1 MPGNGERLVAIIPA
15 RAGSKGL
22 ADKNLRLLGGKP
34 LYRHALDQAL
44 AAGARDCVLS
54 TDIGELL
61 DADHGAGVRAIARPP
76 ALAGD
81 GAPMDPVIAH
91 ALEQVEG
98 AARAVLLQPT
108 SPLRHPDD
116 IRAAVALHATGRFD
130 LVMSVSPA
138 PSQILKYG
146 FVQEGRFEPI
156 RRAEFCFMNRQDLP
170 PLHRPNGAVYVFD
183 ADWFRGRGRLATDSI
198 GAVEMPQERAIDIDH
213 AADLARA
220 EAILSQSGGG
230 G

>member
-1 MPGNGERLVAIIPA
+1 MPRKDDRLVAIIPA

-22 ADKNLRLLGGKP
+22 AEKNLRCLGGKP

-44 AAGARDCVLS
+44 AAGASDCVLS
-54 TDIGELL
+54 TDIAELL
-61 DADHGAGVRAIARPP
+61 AADHGPRVRAVARPP

-81 GAPMDPVIAH
+81 STPMDPVIAH
-91 ALEQVEG
+91 ALEHVQG
-98 AARAVLLQPT
+98 AARVVLLQPT

-116 IRAAVALHATGRFD
+116 IRAAAALHATGGFD

-146 FVQEGRFEPI
+146 FVQDGRFEPI

-170 PLHRPNGAVYVFD
+170 PLYRPNGAVYVFD

-198 GAVEMPQERAIDIDH
+198 GAVEMPQDRAIDIDD

-220 EAILSQSGGG
+220 EAILSQSGAM
-230 G
+230 

>member
-1 MPGNGERLVAIIPA
+1 MAGEGERLVAIIPA

-22 ADKNLRLLGGKP
+22 ADKNMRCLGGKP

-44 AAGARDCVLS
+44 AAGASDCVLS
-54 TDIGELL
+54 TDIAELL
-61 DADHGAGVRAIARPP
+61 DADHGPGVRAVARPP

-81 GAPMDPVIAH
+81 GVPMDPVIAH
-91 ALEQVEG
+91 ALVQVER
-98 AARAVLLQPT
+98 AARVVLLQPT

-116 IRAAVALHATGRFD
+116 IRAAVALHARAGFD

-138 PSQILKYG
+138 PAQVLKYG
-146 FVQEGRFEPI
+146 FVQDGRFEPI

-183 ADWFRGRGRLATDSI
+183 ADWFRGRGRLATDNI
-198 GAVEMPQERAIDIDH
+198 GAVEMPQERAIDIDD

-230 G
+230 